1 MKEVASNHEKKMCGC
16 QQIEKM
22 ENADYLVVLK
32 EEHRHLDLSPV
43 RFIVVPATRL
53 NISMQDTIFKV
64 DFLEQ
69 T

>member
-1 MKEVASNHEKKMCGC
+1 MCGY
-16 QQIEKM
+16 QQIEKR

-32 EEHRHLDLSPV
+32 EKHRHLDLSPV

-53 NISMQDTIFKV
+53 IISMQDTVFKV
-64 DFLEQ
+64 DSLEQ